1 MNDLVIKDV
10 EKELNWKEKVVV
22 KIFAETFDKIYKL
35 GITYGFN
42 NK

>member
-1 MNDLVIKDV
+1 MKDITKDV
-10 EKELNWKEKVVV
+10 EKYLSWNEKIIVR
-22 KIFAETFDKIYKL
+22 IFRKAFVKIYKL